1 MPLQFFTS
9 TWLGRYDDRTKK
21 ELLKILG
28 YIPEKNL
35 MKQDIRLLIF
45 VKEYT
50 QYIKTNYTLIDNL
63 NIPVRCNSQRKQRYI
78 FQNDLQHL
86 RNKIDISIVESISEL
101 LWVNKERSLS
111 RLNDGRYLLTQ
122 VKEFNDSSIN
132 PFENVFNKDVL
143 ELINI
148 HMSPMTYY
156 LYRKDTDLVKNL
168 NVERNLSYKYQYYYS
183 MDDLI
188 FLRLLI
194 GWYDRVLNINKDF
207 LNNKR
212 IEFDRLEKFE
222 RVYWSHIDYKSS
234 ERNYVLYKTKQNV
247 YTLVKFSVR
256 IEGDDITLKWPKI
269 YLSDT
274 YENIINW
281 CLTFE
286 EYSIYKVDTDTE
298 R

>member
-86 RNKIDISIVESISEL
+86 RNKIDISIAESISEL

-122 VKEFNDSSIN
+122 VKEFNDSNIT

-168 NVERNLSYKYQYYYS
+168 NVERDLSYKYQYYYS

-188 FLRLLI
+188 FLRLLM
-194 GWYDRVLNINKDF
+194 GWYDKVLNINKDF
-207 LNNKR
+207 LNNKK
-212 IEFDRLEKFE
+212 IEFDRLENFE
-222 RVYWSHIDYKSS
+222 TVYWSHINYKSS
-234 ERNYVLYKTKQNV
+234 ERNYVLYKTKQGV
-247 YTLVKFSVR
+247 YTLVKFSIR
-256 IEGDDITLKWPKI
+256 IESDVVALKWPKI
-269 YLSDT
+269 YLSNT
-274 YENIINW
+274 YEDIINW
-281 CLTFE
+281 YLTFE
-286 EYSIYKVDTDTE
+286 EFKLYIMDTYTK

>member
-9 TWLGRYDDRTKK
+9 TWLGKYDDLTKK
-21 ELLKILG
+21 DLLKVLG

-45 VKEYT
+45 EKEYT
-50 QYIKTNYTLIDNL
+50 QYIKKNFSFSKSINVD
-63 NIPVRCNSQRKQRYI
+63 IRCNSQRKQRYI
-78 FQNDLQHL
+78 FQNDLEYL
-86 RNKIDISIVESISEL
+86 SNKIDKSVADNISEL

-122 VKEFNDSSIN
+122 VKEFNDDKLK
-132 PFENVFNKDVL
+132 PFENAFSEDVL

-168 NVERNLSYKYQYYYS
+168 SIKRDLSYKYQYYYS
-183 MDDLI
+183 IDDLI
-188 FLRLLI
+188 LLRLLM
-194 GWYDRVLNINKDF
+194 GWYDKTLKVNKDF
-207 LNNKR
+207 LSDTN
-212 IEFDRLEKFE
+212 IEFDRLEKFDT
-222 RVYWSHIDYKSS
+222 VYWSHINYKSG
-234 ERNYVLYKTKQNV
+234 ERNYVLYKTKEDV
-247 YTLVKFSVR
+247 YTLVKFSIR
-256 IEGDDITLKWPKI
+256 IENNAIVLKWPKI

-274 YENIINW
+274 YASIIDY

-286 EYSIYKVDTDTE
+286 EYSRYLSA
-298 R
+298 

>member
-28 YIPEKNL
+28 YIPAKNL

-50 QYIKTNYTLIDNL
+50 QYIKTNYFFDFNL
-63 NIPVRCNSQRKQRYI
+63 NIIPRCNSQRKQRYI

-86 RNKIDISIVESISEL
+86 RNKIDVSIAENITEL

-122 VKEFNDSSIN
+122 IKEFDDSIIK
-132 PFENVFNKDVL
+132 PFENVFSKDVL
-143 ELINI
+143 ELINL

-168 NVERNLSYKYQYYYS
+168 SIERDLDYKYQYYYS

-188 FLRLLI
+188 FLRLLM
-194 GWYDRVLNINKDF
+194 GWYDKVLNVNKDF
-207 LNNKR
+207 LSDTN
-212 IEFDRLEKFE
+212 IEFDRLEKFDT
-222 RVYWSHIDYKSS
+222 VYWSHINYKSGD
-234 ERNYVLYKTKQNV
+234 RNYVLYRTKQNV
-247 YTLVKFSVR
+247 YTLVKFSIR
-256 IEGDDITLKWPKI
+256 IESDNIVLKWPKI

-274 YENIINW
+274 YEDIINW

-286 EYSIYKVDTDTE
+286 EYKKYPLS
-298 R
+298 

>member
-50 QYIKTNYTLIDNL
+50 QYIKANYSYSSIDTA
-63 NIPVRCNSQRKQRYI
+63 RCNSQRKQRYI

-86 RNKIDISIVESISEL
+86 RNKIDVSIAENITEL

-122 VKEFNDSSIN
+122 VKEFDDNNIK
-132 PFENVFNKDVL
+132 PFENAFSEDIL

-148 HMSPMTYY
+148 SMSPMTYY

-168 NVERNLSYKYQYYYS
+168 NIERNLDYKYQYYYS

-194 GWYDRVLNINKDF
+194 GWYDRVLNVNKDF
-207 LNNKR
+207 LKDTN
-212 IEFDRLEKFE
+212 IEFDRLEKFDT
-222 RVYWSHIDYKSS
+222 VYWSHINYKSGD
-234 ERNYVLYKTKQNV
+234 RNYVLYKTKDGI
-247 YTLVKFSVR
+247 YTLVKFSIR
-256 IEGDDITLKWPKI
+256 IENDNIVLKWPKI

-274 YENIINW
+274 YEDIINW

-286 EYSIYKVDTDTE
+286 EYSRYVSA
-298 R
+298 